1 MGVMMLIVPAGPLAE
16 FGHVSKTGNAPDTMS
31 ENR

>member
-1 MGVMMLIVPAGPLAE
+1 MMLILRGDPLAE
-16 FGHVSKTGNAPDTMS
+16 FGQVSKTGNAPDTMS